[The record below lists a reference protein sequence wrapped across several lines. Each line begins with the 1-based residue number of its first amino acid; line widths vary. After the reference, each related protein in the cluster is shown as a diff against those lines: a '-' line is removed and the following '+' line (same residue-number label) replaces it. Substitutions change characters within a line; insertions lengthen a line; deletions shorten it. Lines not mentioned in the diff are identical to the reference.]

1 MNPSYKPMEKAAFS
15 AACERGKPPGVPGAA
30 NGRVIAVATVKG
42 KKSRPE
48 RFRASKSVTARNPP
62 AGLVSNQRLSL
73 VVPAVPV
80 RTTVPPAAA
89 AVSHRS
95 DLIGRRCY
103 SLELCDGHSLGAKCD
118 ERKKRDDRRQQKS
131 PHEHFPQFPATG
143 KNYHRPRA
151 KTILRASRATLFRLF
166 LWTVVLVPSQRPNS
180 NPSCRIFPPVS
191 LAWLPARR
199 CAPSTPHSLRAPAA
213 PSP

>member
-42 KKSRPE
+42 KKSQPE
-48 RFRASKSVTARNPP
+48 RFRARKSVNARNPP
-62 AGLVSNQRLSL
+62 AGLVSNQQLSL
-73 VVPAVPV
+73 VVSAVPV

-95 DLIGRRCY
+95 DLIGRCRY

-118 ERKKRDDRRQQKS
+118 ERKKRDDRRQQRS

-151 KTILRASRATLFRLF
+151 KTILRSAGSALFKLF
-166 LWTVVLVPSQRPNS
+166 LWTVVLVPSRRPNS
-180 NPSCRIFPPVS
+180 NPSCRIFPPIS
-191 LAWLPARR
+191 LTWLPAWRR
-199 CAPSTPHSLRAPAA
+199 ASSTPRSLRVPAA